1 MFCIDADET
10 IRIYGNEINYNYQ
23 RLEILLTPCNYV
35 HTHLGYEG
43 DSVHPDCIADLDRQM
58 EYLGPI

>member
-10 IRIYGNEINYNYQ
+10 IRIYGNENNNNYQ
-23 RLEILLTPCNYV
+23 RIEILLTPCNYL

-43 DSVHPDCIADLDRQM
+43 DSVHPDCIADLDQQM

>member
-1 MFCIDADET
+1 MFCIDADEH
-10 IRIYGNEINYNYQ
+10 IRIYGNENNNNYQ
-23 RLEILLTPCNYV
+23 RIEILLTPCNYL

-43 DSVHPDCIADLDRQM
+43 DSVHPDCIADLDQQM